1 MRVLITVVAAL
12 ALAAAA
18 SAQESDGIFPFKYRL
33 VKLDNG
39 FHAYLIKAGAPN
51 QIAYVSVVR
60 TGSRDE
66 WEEGK
71 SGFAHFFEHMMFRGT
86 EKYPNYDDITAE
98 MGAQRNANTSNDRTI
113 YYLVA
118 SSEYL
123 ELIIDLESDRFA
135 NLNYSEPD
143 FRTEAGAILGE
154 YQQSA
159 FVPFRFLN
167 EKIRETAF
175 DKHTY
180 SHTTIGYEADVRAM
194 PEAFDYSLSFYRR
207 YYRPENVVLVLVGDF
222 DLDEAERLIGEYYS
236 GWEAGYVSPQIT
248 PEPAHTAPRRRT
260 VEFPGRTLPILSVN
274 YMGPAWSANDELTVA
289 AQVLG
294 RVAFGE
300 NSDIYRKLVI
310 EERKVQFLEA
320 GFGLA
325 RDPSLM
331 DINTMVINPDEVGM
345 IENEIQQTIDRFSDE
360 LVDEKLFNDTKSN
373 MKYGFL
379 MRLETAQNIAFA
391 LLPYVINTGGIEAVD
406 EYYRTLDSVTRED
419 VREAARKYLMENAQ
433 TVVLMV
439 QKEGEQ

>member
-1 MRVLITVVAAL
+1 MRVLFTVAAAL
-12 ALAAAA
+12 AVAAVV
-18 SAQESDGIFPFKYRL
+18 SAQQSDVLFPFNYRL

-71 SGFAHFFEHMMFRGT
+71 TGFAHFFEHMMFRGT
-86 EKYPNYDDITAE
+86 VKYPHYDDVTAE

-113 YYLVA
+113 YYLVT

-123 ELIIDLESDRFA
+123 EQVIDLESDRFA

-159 FVPFRFLN
+159 LVPFRFLN

-175 DKHTY
+175 DEHTY
-180 SHTTIGYEADVRAM
+180 GHTTIGYEADVRAM
-194 PEAFDYSLSFYRR
+194 PEAFEYSLSFYRR
-207 YYRPENVVLVLVGDF
+207 YYRPENVVLLLVGDF
-222 DLDEAERLIGEYYS
+222 DFDEAESLIGKYYS
-236 GWEAGYVSPQIT
+236 GWEAGYVPPQIT
-248 PEPAHTAPRRRT
+248 PEPPHTAPRRRT
-260 VEFPGRTLPILSVN
+260 VELPGRTLPILSVN
-274 YMGPAWSANDELTVA
+274 YMGPAWSDDDKLAVA
-289 AQVLG
+289 GQVLG

-310 EERKVQFLEA
+310 EERKVQFLNA
-320 GFGLA
+320 DFGLA

-331 DINTMVINPDEVGM
+331 DITTMVIDPNDVDM
-345 IENEIQQTIDRFSDE
+345 IEGEIQETVDRFSDE
-360 LVDEKLFNDTKSN
+360 LVDEKMFNDTKSN

-379 MRLETAQNIAFA
+379 MRLETAQDIAFA
-391 LLPYVINTGGIEAVD
+391 LLTYVINTGGIEAVD
-406 EYYRTLDSVTRED
+406 TYYRALDAVTRED
-419 VREAARKYLMENAQ
+419 VREAARKYLVDNGK

-439 QKEGEQ
+439 QREGEQ